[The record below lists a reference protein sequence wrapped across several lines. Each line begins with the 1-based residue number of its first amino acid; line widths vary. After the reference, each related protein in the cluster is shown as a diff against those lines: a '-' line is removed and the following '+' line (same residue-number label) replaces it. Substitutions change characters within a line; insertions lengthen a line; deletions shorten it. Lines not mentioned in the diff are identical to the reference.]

1 MATYEVLEDGPR
13 DVHELPPSHLFD
25 VTSCKVRKCLL
36 HRIMHG
42 VADRCVRQALLY
54 PSKNC
59 PKFQLQILKALSSY
73 KLLNKPTCQ
82 RCLDAGTSLTF
93 LKRPNHSEIF
103 GLGPRRV
110 YCMNSKW
117 TLSEDFCHRP
127 RSRGE
132 GTWIVSSKC
141 KGVTYRSEF
150 VSPDLCCAGQ
160 VLFSGAWLRLGTF
173 FLWQDLSSL
182 KHCNPRF
189 DLVCCRFGLS
199 QRSFALI
206 HASICTWRWPGL
218 NPPRSSSILRRHGGS
233 IDQVQQRVCGFP
245 RSTGDKVWVDGVSSN
260 QCLSGGAFL
269 WF

>member
-93 LKRPNHSEIF
+93 LKRQIIRDLRAWTSESILHEF
-103 GLGPRRV
+103 
-110 YCMNSKW
+110 KW

-141 KGVTYRSEF
+141 K
-150 VSPDLCCAGQ
+150 A
-160 VLFSGAWLRLGTF
+160 
-173 FLWQDLSSL
+173 
-182 KHCNPRF
+182 
-189 DLVCCRFGLS
+189 
-199 QRSFALI
+199 
-206 HASICTWRWPGL
+206 
-218 NPPRSSSILRRHGGS
+218 
-233 IDQVQQRVCGFP
+233 
-245 RSTGDKVWVDGVSSN
+245 
-260 QCLSGGAFL
+260 
-269 WF
+269 